1 MNFSGKSA
9 SEPAT
14 LESTLDSPA
23 VPPGTSSGTPGSA
36 TKKRRL
42 ITQSLDNLPP
52 SSSSY
57 TQPLVDSNHH
67 QHPQPAPSNQHHPT
81 NSCPAQPLYANLATL
96 NMPTSTLLTY
106 PSPTVSTHHFPPLR
120 ELSTH
125 KFGANNQQ
133 NLPLNEIPP
142 QKLGANPPI
151 QEPLYSNLPPSPRP
165 PPPLYE
171 NLSSQKSKS
180 KSKVSL
186 FPSEPVF
193 KVPLPPGPLQDPRP
207 PDSPLKARQSSGCP
221 SPRHAPTSSCP
232 APPSPA
238 LPLASTAPHHAPNF
252 SFDSHFL
259 DPEELAAKGATLL
272 HHLAVWMI
280 QQRREEGGAT
290 IPASSLVGDELP
302 PPEDTSTPPL
312 TANKGGNSPRSWDGS
327 QGLNLSKGRSPRSWD
342 GGNLSTPPP
351 KSSSLPRP
359 PTGMRS
365 VVITLNQKKTKVVTG
380 SKFQGH
386 RQIRV

>member
-1 MNFSGKSA
+1 MIGKSA

-14 LESTLDSPA
+14 LEATLDT
-23 VPPGTSSGTPGSA
+23 PGTPGTPGSA

-42 ITQSLDNLPP
+42 ITQSLDQLPP
-52 SSSSY
+52 SNFS
-57 TQPLVDSNHH
+57 QFLVDQNHH
-67 QHPQPAPSNQHHPT
+67 HPQPVPSSTNHHCPT
-81 NSCPAQPLYANLATL
+81 ISCPAQPLYANLPTL
-96 NMPTSTLLTY
+96 P
-106 PSPTVSTHHFPPLR
+106 PPTVSTHHFPPLR
-120 ELSTH
+120 EIPPHSL
-125 KFGANNQQ
+125 GANTKQ
-133 NLPLNEIPP
+133 NPPLREIPP
-142 QKLGANPPI
+142 QTFGVNLKHQLPL
-151 QEPLYSNLPPSPRP
+151 QEPLYSNLPPSQRA

-171 NLSSQKSKS
+171 NSASQKSKS

-193 KVPLPPGPLQDPRP
+193 KVPLPPGPLQGSRP
-207 PDSPLKARQSSGCP
+207 SDSPIKVPQSSAGP

-238 LPLASTAPHHAPNF
+238 LPLQSTAPHHAPNF

-280 QQRREEGGAT
+280 QQRREEGSE
-290 IPASSLVGDELP
+290 IPGSNLVGDELP

-312 TANKGGNSPRSWDGS
+312 TAKGGSSPRSWDGS
-327 QGLNLSKGRSPRSWD
+327 HGLAVSKGRSPRSWD

-359 PTGMRS
+359 PTGMRLVELVS
-365 VVITLNQKKTKVVTG
+365 FKMTKHG
-380 SKFQGH
+380 FQGY
-386 RQIRV
+386 RKIGGRSSRLRV